1 MNYFT
6 KFYLL
11 VLAVISLASVN
22 ICSAQ
27 GDVTGYV
34 IFNDNYQPVTDG
46 TVKAYD
52 LNGVEVASAP
62 IQSNGSYLITINP
75 IQEIDIIGIPNHEPE
90 EDSFAPTIHPDQID
104 WQTAAVVYPTSPLTN
119 VNIYVTRIPSGNMV
133 STFVKGNV
141 TLDNRPVK
149 DAVVYALLGG
159 TCKNFGI
166 TDSKGDFVINSIPV
180 GNYIL
185 GIHRVGANAIEVPVS
200 VTISGQEGLSY
211 NITSAQPKKE
221 NITVRSYKLTQN
233 YPNPFNPVT
242 TIKYDLP
249 KSGNVKLSVYN
260 TAGQLV
266 AVLVNE
272 LQTNGSY
279 SVEFDASNLASGVY
293 FYRLDANGFSN
304 TKKMILVK

>member
-1 MNYFT
+1 MKYIT
-6 KFYLL
+6 KFFLL
-11 VLAVISLASVN
+11 VQILISLAAVN
-22 ICSAQ
+22 LCSAQ
-27 GDVTGYV
+27 GSVTGFVMY
-34 IFNDNYQPVTDG
+34 NDNYQPVTSG

-62 IQSNGSYLITINP
+62 IQSNGSYFITINP
-75 IQEIDIIGIPNHEPE
+75 IQEIDILGFPNIEPE
-90 EDSFAPTIHPDQID
+90 GEDFVPTIHPDKMD
-104 WQTAAVVYPTSPLTN
+104 WQSATAVYPTSPLTN
-119 VNIYVTRIPSGNMV
+119 VNIYVTRISGGNMV
-133 STFVKGNV
+133 ATYFKGTV
-141 TLDNRPVK
+141 TLDNKPVK

-200 VTISGQEGLSY
+200 VTISGLEGLSY
-211 NITSAQPKKE
+211 NITTAQPKKE

-249 KSGNVKLSVYN
+249 KPGNVKLSVYN

-279 SVEFDASNLASGVY
+279 SVEFDASNLASGIY
-293 FYRLDANGFSN
+293 FYRLDANGFSD